1 LLNLREHSDRV
12 RAGLKRLL
20 ESPTGELG
28 RWGRLAVYQIRLW
41 RFCGRQ
47 LRRDR
52 LVTVAGDLTFKTL
65 LSFIPI
71 FVIFLLFISIFSP
84 GVELETQVQ
93 ELLLKAV
100 QADGIRMTVGSE
112 EVGLQEYIKKL
123 VGTARLRIDT
133 AAITGIVFLFL
144 LAINVLMTMEGAVN
158 TIWHIEKRRSL
169 WRKLLMFW
177 LILTL
182 APLAAVVAVYG
193 IRYLADEAATV
204 APWLLVVG
212 EWSVGLAAAWFVL
225 FIFYKLL
232 PNREVKWRSALTG
245 AVVAGLLWHVIAK
258 TAFAIYLRHATGYG
272 TLYGNL
278 AVIPLFFLWIYVTW
292 IFVLFGAELAYVIQ
306 NFKDL
311 ARAEADEE
319 ERRRGRFLA
328 ADFAALVVAS
338 VCARRFRRGEGPT
351 PIAQLID
358 ATGLGQDGLE
368 EILGRME
375 SAGLV
380 ARTPVGEAEAYLPA
394 REPSRMRV
402 ADVMRAARSRLPSP
416 ADADYMPIHR
426 EARAVYEALRS
437 ADRDPAARTT
447 VADLVD
453 RADAPPAERK
463 EESAQ
468 A

>member
-1 LLNLREHSDRV
+1 MLRLGGYLNRV
-12 RAGLKRLL
+12 RAALRRLL
-20 ESPTGELG
+20 ESPTHELG

-47 LRRDR
+47 LSRDR

-71 FVIFLLFISIFSP
+71 FVIFLLFINLFSP

-100 QADGIRMTVGSE
+100 QADGIRMTVGGE
-112 EVGLQEYIKKL
+112 EVGLQEYIRKL
-123 VGTARLRIDT
+123 VGTARQRIDT
-133 AAITGIVFLFL
+133 AAITGIVFLFV
-144 LAINVLMTMEGAVN
+144 LAVNVLMTIEKAVN
-158 TIWHIEKRRSL
+158 GIWHIDERRSL

-182 APLAAVVAVYG
+182 APLAAVVAVYV
-193 IRYLADEAATV
+193 IRYLTQEAAAV

-232 PNREVKWRSALTG
+232 PNREVNWHSALTG
-245 AVVAGLLWHVIAK
+245 AVVAGILWHVIAK
-258 TAFAIYLRHATGYG
+258 TAFGIYVRHATGYG

-319 ERRRGRFLA
+319 ERRRGRFVA
-328 ADFAALVVAS
+328 ADFAALVAAA
-338 VCARRFRRGEGPT
+338 VCAGRFRDGQGAT
-351 PIAQLID
+351 PLTCLID

-368 EILGRME
+368 EVLGRME

-380 ARTPVGEAEAYLPA
+380 ARTSAGDEPAYLPA
-394 REPSRMRV
+394 REPRRMRV
-402 ADVMRAARSRLPSP
+402 ADVLDAVRSRLPTP
-416 ADADYMPIHR
+416 ADADFLPLHR
-426 EARAVYEALRS
+426 QAQDLYEALRQ
-437 ADRDPAARTT
+437 AGQDAAQRTT
-447 VADLVD
+447 VADLMD
-453 RADAPPAERK
+453 RATGAVGTSRDSAER
-463 EESAQ
+463 
-468 A
+468 